1 MSGSESDDYELDG
14 SMRIGEYFD
23 DIGHV
28 PPNSNN
34 CSEDEGIRDVQ
45 SDDDLDMASCSSYPD
60 EPLLISVDSLKFGFF
75 ETEKT
80 SVLRVTHRSIYIQEI
95 ILEPDVIEI
104 RFTSSDPD
112 DKLLKRYGDVR
123 GTTFA
128 WRVQLAGFIE
138 TDSLEVRERSCCS
151 VVICSEGREFVMR
164 KQEGGQWGRLSS
176 SATAIRAS
184 NYTTPRNY
192 GSSLS
197 SYRYSASSYTPSTRP
212 TTAVSPAPGSDGTRT
227 SGSMT
232 LTRSNTTT
240 AANGSAL
247 TRSSSVSPGYQRSQY
262 TTPAASR
269 SSAFSPSTFSSGS
282 NAATAGLGVRSY
294 GSSMGHSPSSYT
306 LSAAASGPP
315 SSAVVGNA
323 ATASA
328 QSTMANSSPPNNIRS
343 RSSSAI
349 ASYRSVNVA
358 QLNQQA
364 RERAE
369 RDEKVREYKEW
380 EERERL
386 RSEMDEPPPPVADF
400 RVKYGK
406 GRADAAGTSSPGY
419 AQFAKSLTTRSEL
432 SSAAAASLTRS
443 EYTPNNAGPPPV
455 PTDPP
460 RYTPSYTGYKP
471 TATVQPFEDR
481 AVATV
486 QTGFTGLR
494 NIGNTCFMNATL
506 QMLVN
511 NIELKTYFLDR
522 HYKLDVNPNNP
533 LGFRGRLA
541 DAFAEFMRLMWNC
554 QNRAIEPAKI
564 KELVAEKASQFANF
578 AQHDAHEFLSFL
590 LDGLHEDLNRV
601 KAKPLTTTVEG
612 DGRSDV
618 DVSNEAWYNHT
629 LRNDSIFVDLFHGQL
644 KSRLQCP
651 KCDRVSI
658 TFDPFVYLPVPFP
671 KVKKSQTLWFWP
683 LDPLLKPVEVTVQY
697 SPEGTVQ
704 DILTALSDLV
714 RVPSKLL
721 RIVEVFSHRIQKVFS
736 PANQAS
742 EICTGDVLYVFQV
755 HDPADCN
762 EPVIELLIV
771 QRQLYSSTLRYAC
784 NECGRSTGRLKACEA
799 CYNAYYC
806 NKECQ
811 LSNWNTGGHRDE
823 CRRRTTADHVGQPFM
838 VSLPKSQLTY
848 HQLIRVLEARCRFS
862 VDIFQPPQLSASS
875 EENDASSRESA
886 DVVSNEEK
894 KGSPTPS
901 TNAAGAVPRRQ
912 SVMPEPR
919 KKPEFKMFLVR
930 KLVDQV
936 HVLGDTIVDDKTGQP
951 LDLETGTYLSI
962 NWYNLR
968 NGRPFMSVENRR
980 NLQIDHERTEQLAK
994 QMRKSTS
1001 GITGDP
1007 TLQDM
1012 LGMFSETERLKPEES
1027 WYCNKCRD
1035 HVEATKK
1042 LELFRLP
1049 PILIVQ
1055 LKRFVYT
1062 ATYQA
1067 MHRRSKDERRVIYP
1081 VASLDMSPFLAE
1093 TAPMG
1098 QNTVYDL
1105 TGVVCHSGSS
1115 YFGHYVSIGR
1125 LAGFDST
1132 DTIVDWRLFD
1142 DSIVSKQSVSNVQS
1156 DDAYLLFY
1164 KQRGVPTRSI
1174 FRKHYSCDPTENSD
1188 TDAIN
1193 GNPEATHSDSGSD

>member
-1 MSGSESDDYELDG
+1 
-14 SMRIGEYFD
+14 
-23 DIGHV
+23 
-28 PPNSNN
+28 
-34 CSEDEGIRDVQ
+34 
-45 SDDDLDMASCSSYPD
+45 
-60 EPLLISVDSLKFGFF
+60 
-75 ETEKT
+75 
-80 SVLRVTHRSIYIQEI
+80 
-95 ILEPDVIEI
+95 
-104 RFTSSDPD
+104 
-112 DKLLKRYGDVR
+112 
-123 GTTFA
+123 
-128 WRVQLAGFIE
+128 
-138 TDSLEVRERSCCS
+138 
-151 VVICSEGREFVMR
+151 
-164 KQEGGQWGRLSS
+164 
-176 SATAIRAS
+176 
-184 NYTTPRNY
+184 
-192 GSSLS
+192 
-197 SYRYSASSYTPSTRP
+197 
-212 TTAVSPAPGSDGTRT
+212 
-227 SGSMT
+227 
-232 LTRSNTTT
+232 
-240 AANGSAL
+240 
-247 TRSSSVSPGYQRSQY
+247 
-262 TTPAASR
+262 
-269 SSAFSPSTFSSGS
+269 
-282 NAATAGLGVRSY
+282 
-294 GSSMGHSPSSYT
+294 MGHSPSSYT

-506 QMLVN
+506 QML
-511 NIELKTYFLDR
+511 
-522 HYKLDVNPNNP
+522 
-533 LGFRGRLA
+533 GRLA

-848 HQLIRVLEARCRFS
+848 HQLIRVLEARCRL
-862 VDIFQPPQLSASS
+862 VL
-875 EENDASSRESA
+875 
-886 DVVSNEEK
+886 
-894 KGSPTPS
+894 GSPTPS